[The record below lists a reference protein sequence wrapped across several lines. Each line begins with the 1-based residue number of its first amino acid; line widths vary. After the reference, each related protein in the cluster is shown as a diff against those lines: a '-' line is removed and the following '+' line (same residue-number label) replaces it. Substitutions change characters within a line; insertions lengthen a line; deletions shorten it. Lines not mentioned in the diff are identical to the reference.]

1 MISYIIEVPPSQN
14 AELTEQKACLARHTK
29 RLSNTDKCVEFQAV
43 DNMGKN
49 ILNVGGFT
57 IKKRLGTGARSTIYL
72 ATDNQNHTDIAL
84 KRIIF
89 ERPEDTRVF
98 EQTENEFKTA
108 QLINHPYVRKC
119 YKLKK
124 IRKMLKVT
132 EMLLAMEL
140 FEGRS
145 LEDTPTLSLVD
156 VLLVFRMVATG
167 LNAMHREGLIH
178 CDMKPN
184 NILMGKAG
192 AIKIIDLG
200 QSCKIGTTK
209 RRIQGTPDYIAPE
222 QVRRKPLGPRTDI
235 FNLGATMYW
244 ALTGKNVPTLIP
256 KKSSSIGIVT
266 PRKYPAPHELK
277 PRIPERISKLVMD
290 CVKDDPAQRP
300 TNMMMVIT
308 RLDLIIHSLIGRK
321 IKTNKHA

>member
-1 MISYIIEVPPSQN
+1 MAKS
-14 AELTEQKACLARHTK
+14 
-29 RLSNTDKCVEFQAV
+29 
-43 DNMGKN
+43 
-49 ILNVGGFT
+49 ILNVGGYT
-57 IKKRLGTGARSTIYL
+57 IKKRIGTGARSTIYL
-72 ATDNQNHTDIAL
+72 ATDQQTKTDVAL
-84 KRIIF
+84 KRIIY

-98 EQTENEFKTA
+98 EQTENEYKVA

-132 EMLLAMEL
+132 EMLLSMEL
-140 FEGRS
+140 FEGKT
-145 LEDTPTLSLVD
+145 LEDGPTLSLVD

-167 LNAMHREGLIH
+167 LNAMHREGFIH
-178 CDMKPN
+178 CDIKPN
-184 NILMGKAG
+184 NIIISKAG
-192 AIKIIDLG
+192 SIKIIDLG

-222 QVRRKPLGPRTDI
+222 QVRRKALGPRTDI

-256 KKSSSIGIVT
+256 KKRSSIGIVP
-266 PRKYPAPHELK
+266 PRKYPAPNELK

-290 CVKDDPAQRP
+290 CVKDDPTQRP